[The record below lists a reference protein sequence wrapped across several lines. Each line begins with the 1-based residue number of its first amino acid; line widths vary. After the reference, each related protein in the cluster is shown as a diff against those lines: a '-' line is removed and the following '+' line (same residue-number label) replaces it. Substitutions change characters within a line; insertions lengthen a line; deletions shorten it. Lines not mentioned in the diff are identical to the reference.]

1 MISLISQFIFFCIYC
16 QSKTNN
22 LRTEE
27 LEPEKL
33 WQLRLKMTKAIS
45 DYRVSGLINQLN
57 AVCDTLELRH
67 AACSGRWNKDEEQ
80 SDSQYS
86 IHKQSWASHNSPPE
100 FDAGHK
106 KDQLTR
112 PVSRDRLWYSL
123 MWYNVQYNT
132 LISVC
137 ILFLLLSSSSWFTYR
152 RCCMRMWVIFLLR
165 ELRQPL
171 AFKSLLCVSVIVCPI

>member
-1 MISLISQFIFFCIYC
+1 MISLIPQFIFFCIYC

-27 LEPEKL
+27 LEPETL

-45 DYRVSGLINQLN
+45 DYRVANEFSVSGLINQLN
-57 AVCDTLELRH
+57 AVCDTSELRH
-67 AACSGRWNKDEEQ
+67 ATCSGRGNKDEEQ
-80 SDSQYS
+80 SDSLYS
-86 IHKQSWASHNSPPE
+86 VHKQSWALHNSPPE

-112 PVSRDRLWYSL
+112 PVSRDWLLYSL
-123 MWYNVQYNT
+123 MRYNVQYNT
-132 LISVC
+132 LSVC
-137 ILFLLLSSSSWFTYR
+137 ILFLLLSPYSWFTYR
-152 RCCMRMWVIFLLR
+152 SCCMRMWVISLLR

-171 AFKSLLCVSVIVCPI
+171 AFKSL